1 MKKLSN
7 KKVHWAS
14 TVVYVC
20 WPGIPFSL
28 ILSFVL
34 YKYGLYHQDIQS
46 ELKDLPMDLYY
57 SVLSALL
64 SLAGQIFLAQA
75 FVYED
80 ATKIAIT
87 KTVDVF
93 FTCCL
98 QYFLLGVI
106 IDLFAIVGSCSIL
119 SATISILVFKMLE
132 NKYADYKDKKVKR
145 QEKLK
150 DIELT
155 KGGSEGVESR
165 LSKRDYLLKLIFFKL

>member
-20 WPGIPFSL
+20 WPGIPLSL
-28 ILSFVL
+28 ILSFFL
-34 YKYGLYHQDIQS
+34 YYYGLYHQDFQS
-46 ELKDLPMDLYY
+46 EIKDIPMDLYY
-57 SVLSALL
+57 SILSALL

-75 FVYED
+75 FIYED

-98 QYFLLGVI
+98 QYLLLGVV
-106 IDLFAIVGSCSIL
+106 IDFFAIIGSSSIL
-119 SATISILVFKMLE
+119 SATISILVFKILE
-132 NKYADYKDKKVKR
+132 NEYASYKTRKLER
-145 QEKLK
+145 QEKLN
-150 DIELT
+150 DIELS
-155 KGGSEGVESR
+155 KGGQVNESR
-165 LSKRDYLLKLIFFKL
+165 LTKRDYLLKLIFFKL